1 MNTVRYYSNSI
12 PAIGLQAREPAHEE
26 DALLEPPNEHIQHG
40 TDPRPV
46 NRAATQEQ
54 RESISTENPD
64 EDEGPHTNEST
75 KGSRPL
81 CYKFANKAML
91 GQYIPELD
99 EASPRSKTR
108 KNEAS
113 KRAKMVR
120 NQLITAVAV
129 CIANIVVL
137 VCFSV
142 LFPPDSLGVGT
153 LRIGDCTD
161 IRTIDSA
168 AHVILNILSSLFLGA
183 GSYCMQILVA
193 PSRREMD
200 AAHARGVSL
209 DIGVPSLR
217 NLKYITRGRI
227 LQWLG
232 LGVLSVCL
240 HLFWN
245 SVIFTSTPVVSYAR
259 AILTSDFREAGRDWS
274 LDPLPAVLDGKSWAS
289 VHALYA
295 EMDNFTRLDKQGCID
310 AYIDPLTSKSS
321 LVVVAANITS
331 AQNNNKTLLHG
342 WNTGWDVWSR
352 APWWICEAYNRDEM
366 TLLCTSEWADTLVD
380 NWTVFAWTQ
389 HKDPGWPFRV
399 QVDYCIVGA
408 ESDISQ
414 QCGLH
419 YGVQV
424 LAVVSVCTLIQCFL
438 ISVVWLASRSTSGR
452 SKVERTMVLMG
463 DAVAEYLEHR
473 SDLSNYRSVSVYPQV
488 WNPRHRLSWFKSVSK
503 KVWAVSLLLFI
514 IGILAPL
521 VVLIQ
526 AVVSWKARGV
536 DLTLLNIAKQGFG
549 VNAGFLGMNS
559 EKGDY
564 SLITCV
570 FLANIVQL
578 LVSFLY
584 LLYNNI
590 LTRQLVADQWVR
602 FLRPDGKKPLRVSLP
617 SGMQRSSYILS
628 LPLTYS
634 ITLMIIMIVL
644 HWLVSQSLFVVQTIG
659 FDTAGELVHF
669 SSFNGSAVG
678 YSPLGIVLAT
688 ACGVIMILGLLIN
701 SLVRRHEN
709 VPAEFPTWGSS
720 SAHIEVMCQRPDQDI
735 DAHLFPSIQPI
746 QDSILNTGWFTT
758 S

>member
-1 MNTVRYYSNSI
+1 
-12 PAIGLQAREPAHEE
+12 
-26 DALLEPPNEHIQHG
+26 
-40 TDPRPV
+40 
-46 NRAATQEQ
+46 
-54 RESISTENPD
+54 
-64 EDEGPHTNEST
+64 
-75 KGSRPL
+75 
-81 CYKFANKAML
+81 ML
-91 GQYIPELD
+91 GQYVPELD

-129 CIANIVVL
+129 CITNIVVL

-168 AHVILNILSSLFLGA
+168 AHVFLNILSSLFLGA

-232 LGVLSVCL
+232 LGTADLGRVFTSS
-240 HLFWN
+240 WN

-274 LDPLPAVLDGKSWAS
+274 LDPLPAVLNGRNWAS

-310 AYIDPLTSKSS
+310 AYIDPLTSKGS
-321 LVVVAANITS
+321 LVIVAANITS
-331 AQNNNKTLLHG
+331 AQNNNNTLLHG

-366 TLLCTSEWADTLVD
+366 TLLCTSEWANTLVD
-380 NWTVFAWTQ
+380 DWTVFAWTQ
-389 HKDPGWPFRV
+389 HKDPVWPFRV

-424 LAVVSVCTLIQCFL
+424 LAVRSIKLPVCVRLPTSLEPSASDF
-438 ISVVWLASRSTSGR
+438 VVQECEQEGVGSITVIASAIG
-452 SKVERTMVLMG
+452 
-463 DAVAEYLEHR
+463 YL
-473 SDLSNYRSVSVYPQV
+473 
-488 WNPRHRLSWFKSVSK
+488 RHCIKEPKADFGNAR
-503 KVWAVSLLLFI
+503 FI

-536 DLTLLNIAKQGFG
+536 DLTLLTIAKQGFG

-669 SSFNGSAVG
+669 PSFNGSAVG
-678 YSPLGIVLAT
+678 YSPLGMVLAT
-688 ACGVIMILGLLIN
+688 ACGAIMILGLLIN
-701 SLVRRHEN
+701 SLVRGHEN

-735 DAHLFPSIQPI
+735 DAHLFPREQIHARDEELKEAQNE
-746 QDSILNTGWFTT
+746 ILDLKEKKRVAIGEMFAANQSEKAKQKEALDRVDFLSASSTCLA
-758 S
+758 